1 MVEEQKTKREE
12 EDEWKTQYRS
22 YVTKKDKI
30 RIRLPDAA
38 DLDKLP
44 KPNLPPMEFR
54 SQVVPRAKSAP
65 VGVPSTLDILAHSGL
80 KYVYA
85 HHGGIEIGDP
95 SLLLIYP
102 SPNPPSLPYKT
113 LSRPHCPFY
122 FISPSLHSLP
132 SDYRPTDKAR
142 GDLERCRQQLI
153 DSGLLYKENFDD
165 ERKYKKNKNGE
176 FLDDGFRPVELSDL
190 TKFPLR

>member
-1 MVEEQKTKREE
+1 MVEEQKTKKEE

-85 HHGGIEIGDP
+85 HHGGIEIGNP
-95 SLLLIYP
+95 SSNTLLSYLIVIH
-102 SPNPPSLPYKT
+102 T
-113 LSRPHCPFY
+113 L
-122 FISPSLHSLP
+122 
-132 SDYRPTDKAR
+132 
-142 GDLERCRQQLI
+142 
-153 DSGLLYKENFDD
+153 
-165 ERKYKKNKNGE
+165 
-176 FLDDGFRPVELSDL
+176 
-190 TKFPLR
+190 

>member
-1 MVEEQKTKREE
+1 MVEEQKTKKEE
-12 EDEWKTQYRS
+12 EDEWRTQYRS

-54 SQVVPRAKSAP
+54 AQVAPRAKSAP

-85 HHGGIEIGDP
+85 HHGGIEIGDTP
-95 SLLLIYP
+95 
-102 SPNPPSLPYKT
+102 T
-113 LSRPHCPFY
+113 PHTTP
-122 FISPSLHSLP
+122 H
-132 SDYRPTDKAR
+132 
-142 GDLERCRQQLI
+142 
-153 DSGLLYKENFDD
+153 
-165 ERKYKKNKNGE
+165 
-176 FLDDGFRPVELSDL
+176 
-190 TKFPLR
+190 PLCAI